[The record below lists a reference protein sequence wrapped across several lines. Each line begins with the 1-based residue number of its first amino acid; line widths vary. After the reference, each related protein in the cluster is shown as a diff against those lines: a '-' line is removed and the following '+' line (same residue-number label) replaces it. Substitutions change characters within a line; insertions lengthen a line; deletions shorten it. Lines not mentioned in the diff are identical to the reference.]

1 MICSVG
7 AVRLTQASQTCRS
20 LMAGMQ
26 QRIVSQIVVPVY
38 PLLVMLLVAHGI
50 LTSLSSVVTDV
61 TKTSVTIC
69 SFKIMV

>member
-26 QRIVSQIVVPVY
+26 QRIVSQRVVPVY
-38 PLLVMLLVAHGI
+38 PLLGM
-50 LTSLSSVVTDV
+50 
-61 TKTSVTIC
+61 
-69 SFKIMV
+69 